1 MTSFKTQKS
10 TWHKLTAVASM
21 LTGLSLFAACTVR
34 TPTTETPIPNDRG
47 VEKTFFVETKSVVNA
62 QGLSE
67 TKISPKTF
75 LCGWAPISETGAIAS
90 AFLTHAVHMA
100 GHCNMQ
106 FEITQDA
113 LIGRLV
119 NPSFPNDRSRW
130 KPALSIPI
138 RKHYYYERAKDS
150 YGRETNELIENSSRS
165 DFSARP
171 MIDLALEGL
180 TIEDWDLAMF
190 YDARNGKISS
200 ISDVEWDKKTG
211 FLGFTAQVTSGSW
224 GSAVGARIRFN
235 FKAFDHNPEFKA
247 TPYSPL
253 NAKHFNALHVIGEK
267 VEGIT
272 QIWSAAKWDLSKTH
286 DVYLH
291 GFPDDYVP
299 VAEKVVAQWNE
310 AFKAIGKPAA
320 FRLNKTK
327 MKYPFDLRYP
337 MMVWVDDPQIS
348 AYSPLGI
355 GMAQA
360 DVRNGEILWGQVT
373 LYGGMLERYVKS
385 HLGPIGSM
393 DSSAAKNLGAKR
405 AEAPAFFQ
413 TYFNPTK
420 SLQLPPGLNA
430 RGLDRFEARL
440 AALSSKI
447 QTDDLMAKRMAE
459 LNARTGGKATADQI
473 RDAQA
478 EVNKVASS
486 LVQNRSAL
494 MSQELRKTYEMS
506 VSEMQGRQQRS
517 DALRGDTR
525 QLFGFVGE
533 PSSLMREA
541 VFGRDERTMTAREK
555 LSKLTTSSAELLR
568 RQSGAVVH
576 DVDRRFIDVAPQ
588 MIAGFAKSGVSYEEG
603 LRKVIHE
610 LVLHEFG
617 HMIGLGHQFKENIVP
632 EEGTVPK
639 KYIETLKKGVAHNH
653 TNSTSVMGYKHP
665 VTELL
670 EDENHI
676 APGPQD
682 LLTLRY
688 LYNSEYATFRRGSD
702 DAEFSFAKVPASGVI
717 PARNPARPEFVTS
730 YFPQCND
737 FDATF
742 GADPYCNRF
751 DRGSDAESI
760 VKSYFEDLNANMVS
774 KIYAF
779 TDSRGGNTEEA
790 ESYLWWKSLSTLGRV
805 RTFYDHM
812 RQKFDDEIRTIS
824 GSERNLYE
832 FSRVCAD
839 EIDGSRELK
848 QLLASKPELKEL
860 CKVNRMAVKEMMNL
874 LTIPGP
880 DRSRMDW
887 DNAVVASSMTG
898 GDADADYS
906 RVFGTHTALSVMP
919 LKLSAINALTTPYPY
934 TMLGGWMFPVPR
946 YAGADGLFSYSSLF
960 PVEFTEALAIA
971 VEKNLKFTSVGDSA
985 TMGMPIM
992 SMGYFIDQQSWANDS
1007 TRMPKDF
1014 IENIRNQTNFRLS
1027 MKAVILSLKTRED
1040 KSRITHFEGELY
1052 DPNTDRSQRIPE
1064 SFVLPGGKLIV
1075 RAASRNFVYPVTKL
1089 MFLSDEMAYAWAYH
1103 IEYDDKHD
1111 DVLAAHSVKATL
1123 EKLNN
1128 SILDS
1133 CIRGNNDGL
1142 ASYFNSQED
1151 PAKYPGFLVMSGIAG
1166 DKEKQIRFLDSV
1178 KSNFAKFYELRTNS
1192 TGQGPT
1198 PERCENAV
1206 RGVGMIVSTAAML
1219 NGYFLPEVL
1228 DYLVK

>member
-1 MTSFKTQKS
+1 MKTLMKIHS
-10 TWHKLTAVASM
+10 LKLVTA
-21 LTGLSLFAACTVR
+21 LTGLTLFAACTVR

-47 VEKTFFVETKSVVNA
+47 VEKTFFQETTSSVSA
-62 QGLSE
+62 AGKSE
-67 TKISPKTF
+67 TKIKPKTF

-90 AFLTHAVHMA
+90 AFLTHAVHMG
-100 GHCNMQ
+100 GHCNME
-106 FEITQDA
+106 FEVTQDA

-130 KPALSIPI
+130 KPALTIPI

-150 YGRETNELIENSSRS
+150 YGRDTNEFIENTSRS

-171 MIDLALEGL
+171 MMDLALEGL
-180 TIEDWDLAMF
+180 SIDDWDLAMF
-190 YDARNGKISS
+190 YDSRNGKITS
-200 ISDVEWDKKTG
+200 IQDVEWDKKTG
-211 FLGFTAQVTSGSW
+211 FLGFTASITSNSW

-235 FKAFDHNPEFKA
+235 FKAFEHNSNFKA

-267 VEGIT
+267 VDGIN

-286 DVYLH
+286 DVYMH

-299 VAEKVVAQWNE
+299 VAQTVIDQWNA

-355 GMAQA
+355 GMANA
-360 DVRNGEILWGQVT
+360 DVRNGEIMWGQIT
-373 LYGGMLERYVKS
+373 LYGGMLERYVKM
-385 HLGPIGSM
+385 HLGPIGSAT
-393 DSSAAKNLGAKR
+393 SASKVLGAR
-405 AEAPAFFQ
+405 GSEAPAFFQ

-420 SLQLPPGLNA
+420 PLAHAPMVNAALLPRLENRIHQLSPKANTAQIVEKLLANESIRTGKKPSAQDIANA
-430 RGLDRFEARL
+430 TAEAERRLPMLAQDRSNALRASFEA
-440 AALSSKI
+440 AA
-447 QTDDLMAKRMAE
+447 
-459 LNARTGGKATADQI
+459 ADQQG
-473 RDAQA
+473 R
-478 EVNKVASS
+478 
-486 LVQNRSAL
+486 LNRS
-494 MSQELRKTYEMS
+494 EPFRT
-506 VSEMQGRQQRS
+506 
-517 DALRGDTR
+517 DTK
-525 QLFGFVGE
+525 QLFGFLGDVSAE
-533 PSSLMREA
+533 MRA
-541 VFGRDERTMTAREK
+541 KAFGNDERSMSRGQKYA
-555 LSKLTTSSAELLR
+555 KLTERSAEELQR
-568 RQSGAVVH
+568 ASGGVVH
-576 DVDRRFIDVAPQ
+576 DVDRRFIDVGPQ
-588 MIAGFAKSGVSYEEG
+588 IIAGLSQSGVSYEEG
-603 LRKVIHE
+603 LRKIVLE
-610 LVLHEFG
+610 LTLHEFG

-632 EEGTVPK
+632 ADGTVPA
-639 KYIETLKKGVAHNH
+639 KYIAELKKGVANNM
-653 TNSTSVMGYKHP
+653 TNSSSVMGYKHP

-676 APGPQD
+676 GPGPQD

-688 LYNSEYATFRRGSD
+688 LYNGEYATFRRGSAD
-702 DAEFSFAKVPASGVI
+702 DEFTFAKVPASGLI
-717 PARNPARPEFVTS
+717 PARNPERPEYVTS

-751 DRGSDAESI
+751 DRGHNAETI

-774 KIYAF
+774 RIYAF
-779 TDSRGGNTEEA
+779 TDSRGTNTDEA
-790 ESYLWWKSLSTLGRV
+790 EGYLWWKSLGTLGRV

-812 RQKFDDEIRTIS
+812 RQKFETEIRSIS
-824 GSERNLYE
+824 NSERNLYE
-832 FSRVCAD
+832 FSRVCSD
-839 EIDGSRELK
+839 EIEGSRELK
-848 QLLASKPELKEL
+848 AMFTAKPELKEL

-887 DNAVVASSMTG
+887 DSAVVAASMSG
-898 GDADADYS
+898 GDGDADYS
-906 RVFGTHTALSVMP
+906 RVFGTHKALSVMP

-946 YAGADGLFSYSSLF
+946 YAGADGLFSYSTMF
-960 PVEFTEALAIA
+960 PVEFTEALAVA
-971 VEKNLKFTSVGDSA
+971 VEKNLKFTSASSTSA
-985 TMGMPIM
+985 TMGLPVT
-992 SMGYFIDQQSWANDS
+992 SMGYFLDQQSYANDS

-1027 MKAVILSLKTRED
+1027 MKAVILQLKTRED

-1052 DPNTDRSQRIPE
+1052 DPNTDRTQRIPE

-1075 RAASRNFVYPVTKL
+1075 RAAGRNFVYPVTKL
-1089 MFLSDEMAYAWAYH
+1089 MFISDEMAYAWAYH

-1166 DKEKQIRFLDSV
+1166 DKEKQLRFLDSV
-1178 KSNFAKFYELRTNS
+1178 KENFAKFYELRTNAA
-1192 TGQGPT
+1192 GQGPT
-1198 PERCENAV
+1198 AERCENSV